1 MDETTP
7 PLIRGFYPSVDEIL
21 DRFFLG
27 DVVGA
32 VEESKLAK
40 VSEGVNEILQLEHKD
55 VTGVVIAV
63 EAENSQLF

>member
-7 PLIRGFYPSVDEIL
+7 TLIRGFYATVDEIL
-21 DRFFLG
+21 DRLFLG
-27 DVVGA
+27 DVVRT
-32 VEESKLAK
+32 VEESKLAE
-40 VSEGVNEILQLEHKD
+40 VSKRVNEILQLEHKD